1 MSALESTFAAMLRGA
16 KIRGFVREYR
26 FHPKR
31 KWRGDFCNVDTMV
44 MVEVE
49 GGVWTQGRHLRGRGF
64 INDCEKYNT
73 ATAMG
78 WRVFR
83 FATVEAMA
91 EFPSMYR
98 QLTKLNH

>member
-1 MSALESTFAAMLRGA
+1 MSALESTFAAILRGA

-31 KWRGDFCNVDTMV
+31 RFRFDFAHVQQQV
-44 MVEVE
+44 AVEID
-49 GGVWTQGRHLRGRGF
+49 GGVWMGGRHTRGKGF
-64 INDCEKYNT
+64 ISDCEKVNL
-73 ATAMG
+73 ATALG

-83 FATVEAMA
+83 FATIEAMA

-98 QLTKLNH
+98 QLTKGG